1 MAVPTGQNANIMHLL
16 TRRRIQTIF
25 VLGLLGSIVGSML
38 ILCAVPPVSRDAM
51 THHLAVPKLYL
62 QWGGIR
68 EIPDLIFS
76 YYPMNLDFL
85 YLIFLAFGNDILPK
99 YIHLAFGLVTAGLI
113 YHYLAR
119 RLDRWYGL
127 AGAVFF
133 LSLPIIVKLGITAY
147 VDLGLVCFSTAAL
160 IALIQ
165 WMENGFQ
172 ARYLILSASLCG
184 LALGTKYNGL
194 ILFFL
199 MAAFVPLIYLR
210 VSESRR
216 PATAMGYGSLFALV
230 ALILFS
236 PWLIRNLIW
245 TGNPLYPL
253 FDSLFNPDA
262 PRNRWALSHFLVR
275 HLNYGESWWEIALI
289 PLRVFFQGE
298 DGNPKYFDGKL
309 NPLLLFLPIAAFVRN
324 QGAPLQRQK
333 RLLLAFSVLF
343 LLFSFFQT
351 DMRIRYISP
360 SIPPLVMLSMFGLQ
374 NLVEL
379 IRRMSTRWSS
389 GLAAGILAMAGAF
402 GMGQNALYI
411 ADQFAYV
418 DPIPY
423 LAGKVDRD
431 TYIER
436 YIHEYPVI
444 QYINRELPE
453 DARILSIFLG
463 NRGYYSDRAMVFDES
478 HFRDALRVG
487 TGPVDMAA
495 ELKRQGLTHLL
506 IRHDLF
512 NQWVIDNFNPTQI
525 RRLQSFFNRHLI
537 RLVTANGYGLYR
549 LVG

>member
-1 MAVPTGQNANIMHLL
+1 MPIL
-16 TRRRIQTIF
+16 TRRHLYGF
-25 VLGLLGSIVGSML
+25 LSVALMGLLIGSML

-76 YYPMNLDFL
+76 YYPMNLDLL
-85 YLIFLAFGNDILPK
+85 YLIPLAFGNDILPK
-99 YIHLAFGLVTAGLI
+99 YIHLAFGLVTTGLI

-160 IALIQ
+160 IGLIK
-165 WMENGFQ
+165 WMENGLQ
-172 ARYLILSASLCG
+172 VRYLVLSGVLCG

-199 MAAFVPLIYLR
+199 MAAFVPLIHLR
-210 VSESRR
+210 ISPSGR
-216 PATAMGYGSLFALV
+216 PATALGRGALFAIIALLV
-230 ALILFS
+230 FS

-253 FDSLFNPDA
+253 FDSLFNPDE
-262 PRNRWALSHFLVR
+262 PSKRWALSHFLVR
-275 HLNYGESWWEIALI
+275 HFNYGESWCEIALI
-289 PLRVFFQGE
+289 PLRIFFQGE

-309 NPLLLFLPIAAFVRN
+309 IPLLLFLPIAAFIRN
-324 QGAPLQRQK
+324 QGTSLQRQK

-360 SIPPLVMLSMFGLQ
+360 IIPPLVMLSIFGLQ
-374 NLVEL
+374 NLVAL
-379 IRRMSTRWSS
+379 IRRLSNRWSA
-389 GLAAGILAMAGAF
+389 GLAAGGLIMAGAF
-402 GMGQNALYI
+402 GLGQNALYI
-411 ADQFAYV
+411 TDQFAYV

-444 QYINRELPE
+444 QYINGELPQ

-463 NRGYYSDRAMVFDES
+463 NRGYYSDRAMVFDET
-478 HFRDALRVG
+478 HLKDALKGG
-487 TGPVDMAA
+487 TGPADMT
-495 ELKRQGLTHLL
+495 ETLKQRGFTHLL

-512 NQWVIDNFNPTQI
+512 NQWVENNFDSRQI
-525 RRLQSFFNRHLI
+525 HWLQSFFDQHLI
-537 RLVTANGYGLYR
+537 RLSEAKGYGLYQ